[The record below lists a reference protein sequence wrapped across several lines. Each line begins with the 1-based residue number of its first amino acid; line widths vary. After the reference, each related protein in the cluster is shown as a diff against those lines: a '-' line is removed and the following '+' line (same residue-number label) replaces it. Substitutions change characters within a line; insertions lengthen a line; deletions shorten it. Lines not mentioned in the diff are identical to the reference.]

1 MIVSGG
7 TNDSRITVTPIVSIA
22 GYRHVLGRAQS
33 PPESG
38 DFMNPV
44 LPFWRLFHRGSKL
57 RLDEPEPCRYA
68 KHWSFGSLKRRSPG
82 GPRQGFFRS

>member
-7 TNDSRITVTPIVSIA
+7 TNNSRITVTPIVSIA

-38 DFMNPV
+38 D
-44 LPFWRLFHRGSKL
+44 LRGSKL

-68 KHWSFGSLKRRSPG
+68 KHWG
-82 GPRQGFFRS
+82 